1 MLSHLPA
8 LLNPPRR
15 ILIIKDNANNGINAL
30 SSPFPALMTSFLV
43 IAVINEEATDLINQ
57 KAIGNINGAVTGTL
71 IAPRNPCDRFFIL
84 CYTVSVA
91 PLINKPESSSDS
103 TLLIILSISSS
114 EMNEINYFP
123 ALTVPILL
131 IFFQLT
137 YFIRSCCSF

>member
-1 MLSHLPA
+1 MLCHLPA
-8 LLNPPRR
+8 LLNPPRK

-30 SSPFPALMTSFLV
+30 SSLFPALMTSFLV
-43 IAVINEEATDLINQ
+43 IAVINEESTDLINQ
-57 KAIGNINGAVTGTL
+57 KAIGNINGAVIGTL
-71 IAPRNPCDRFFIL
+71 IAPRNRRDRFFIS

-114 EMNEINYFP
+114 EINEINYFP

-131 IFFQLT
+131 IFFRLT
-137 YFIRSCCSF
+137 YFIRSCCGF